1 MLISVRH
8 VTRYVYAEP
17 VSYTVQSLRLTPAPF
32 ASQRVVNWH
41 VRVPGCNAPLEF
53 RDGFGNTVH
62 LVTLSGRHSE
72 LVIEAG
78 GVVETKDSNG
88 VVAGFAKVIPPRVFL
103 KETAQTRP
111 DAAIRELAR
120 SIAEQSTLARLHAL
134 ASAVRDRVDYVKGST
149 DAHTEAAEA
158 LADGRGVCQDHAHI
172 FIAAART
179 LGIPARYVTGYLMMH
194 AGDKG
199 MGESADFG
207 PAVNPAEAHHAW
219 AEAWIES
226 LGWVGFDISNRICPT
241 ERYVRLACGL
251 DATTAAPITG
261 SRRGGGGEKL
271 EVSVAVQQ
279 QQQSAQQ

>member
-8 VTRYVYAEP
+8 TSRYVYAEP

-32 ASQRVVNWH
+32 AGQRVIDWH
-41 VRVPGCNAPLEF
+41 VRVPGCGAPLQF

-62 LVTLSGRHSE
+62 LVSLSGRHTE

-78 GVVETKDSNG
+78 GIVDTKDTNG
-88 VVAGFAKVIPPRVFL
+88 VVAGLGKVIPPRVFL

-111 DAAIRELAR
+111 DAPIRDLAA
-120 SIAEQSTLARLHAL
+120 SVHDPDQIVRLHAL
-134 ASAVRDRVDYVKGST
+134 AGSIRDRVEYIKGST
-149 DAHTEAAEA
+149 DTHTEAAQA
-158 LADGRGVCQDHAHI
+158 LADGKGVCQDHAHI

-179 LGIPARYVTGYLMMH
+179 LAIPARYVTGYLLMH
-194 AGDKG
+194 DDGPDP
-199 MGESADFG
+199 GEEAAD
-207 PAVNPAEAHHAW
+207 AAEADPAEAHHAW
-219 AEAWIES
+219 AEAWVES
-226 LGWVGFDISNRICPT
+226 LGWVGFDVANRVCPT
-241 ERYVRLACGL
+241 DRYVRLACGL
-251 DATTAAPITG
+251 DATYAAPIVG